1 MTKPS
6 FAIINTT
13 YVKVD
18 SDFADVIAARA
29 NGVRTRTKIVRLY
42 MYYTIVF
49 YFTPFMNKK

>member
-6 FAIINTT
+6 FAILNTT

-29 NGVRTRTKIVRLY
+29 NGVRTRTKIIRLY